1 MISRGGTKTNGEHEK
16 FPPLGRV
23 WQNGNQN
30 EKLETFGMKKDNG
43 EKHNSV
49 KFHNQ
54 WVTNVI
60 SNGQMKKRKRETIP
74 IVANGS
80 PQMDLKHYR
89 LSQNGKSKL
98 RLNTKEEGFRQLVND
113 KRDFTDTQILA
124 GGLGVQG

>member
-1 MISRGGTKTNGEHEK
+1 MKKI
-16 FPPLGRV
+16 PPLGRV
-23 WQNGNQN
+23 RQNGNQN

-60 SNGQMKKRKRETIP
+60 SNGQMKKRKRKTIP

-113 KRDFTDTQILA
+113 KRDFTDTQIL
-124 GGLGVQG
+124 GYGLGVQG